1 MKNHK
6 RKLLAIGF
14 AAMAATAPVFA
25 QGEITV
31 LDSVVTEAEGYV
43 TYGIT
48 AFTSLLGLGLAIVGA
63 SWAYKK
69 IKAAIRSN

>member
-1 MKNHK
+1 MKNYK
-6 RKLLAIGF
+6 GKLLAIAF
-14 AAMAATAPVFA
+14 AAVGSAAPVFA

-31 LDSVVTEAEGYV
+31 LDTVVTEAEGYV

-48 AFTSLLGLGLAIVGA
+48 AFTGLLGLGLAIVGA